1 VTDSFPGASRTSES
15 GLNESGNTMKPEEDE
30 NYNDVTLDGAEASD
44 LQMLKAMTV
53 TLSKAIQ
60 ALESVQPSNIAPGT
74 NFYEEV
80 ERFEV
85 ALIQKALQQT
95 GGNQAQAARLLGLN
109 QTTLHGKIK
118 HYGIYPNVLVYSSTA
133 IQHQQSEAAQS
144 NLDGQRAS

>member
-1 VTDSFPGASRTSES
+1 VTDLLTIATRNIRG
-15 GLNESGNTMKPEEDE
+15 GLNESSDAMKPQEYEH
-30 NYNDVTLDGAEASD
+30 YNDESLEGAETSD

-60 ALESVQPSNIAPGT
+60 ALESVQPSNITPGT

-118 HYGIYPNVLVYSSTA
+118 HYGIYPNVLVYDSTA
-133 IQHQQSEAAQS
+133 IRHQQEEAAQN
-144 NLDGQRAS
+144 NLGGHMAS

>member
-1 VTDSFPGASRTSES
+1 
-15 GLNESGNTMKPEEDE
+15 MKPDEDE
-30 NYNDVTLDGAEASD
+30 THDDVALEGAETSD

-53 TLSKAIQ
+53 TLSRAIH
-60 ALESVQPSNIAPGT
+60 ALESVQPSNIPPGT

-133 IQHQQSEAAQS
+133 FRRQQGEAAQS
-144 NLDGQRAS
+144 NLDGQMAS